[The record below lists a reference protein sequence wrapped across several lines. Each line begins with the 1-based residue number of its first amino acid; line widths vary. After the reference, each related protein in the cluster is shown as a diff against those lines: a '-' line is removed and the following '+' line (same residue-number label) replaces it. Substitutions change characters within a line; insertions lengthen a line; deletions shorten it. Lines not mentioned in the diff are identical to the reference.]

1 MNWFFSPSVPTGHL
15 PRQREARRGV
25 EGAAPYI
32 LNLWRGGMG
41 DVAGDQWSPATILNK
56 LDMVL
61 ADACG
66 IIIPHWIGCLD
77 YITIYKVNYFT
88 FATRQIFH

>member
-41 DVAGDQWSPATILNK
+41 DVAGDHPTLDWLLGLYQVAFLDILRRIGYNI
-56 LDMVL
+56 LGVSGYMTCLSTFVG
-61 ADACG
+61 AC
-66 IIIPHWIGCLD
+66 
-77 YITIYKVNYFT
+77 
-88 FATRQIFH
+88 R